1 MAEPV
6 EWREVDGKVRVR
18 SPYSAEFVRLAKQ
31 SGGKWDA
38 AGRAWVWD
46 SVNADLAKRA
56 VLDCYGID
64 VDDGIAPSLVTVEVD
79 AGALPE
85 DDGRLLLDGVTLA
98 RRYGRDDPVRLAS
111 NVVVIEGSFPSYG
124 GSRAHPAVCAGE
136 GTWLRVRDVL
146 PSQLA
151 CLRNHYSA
159 DDWRLVTPESER
171 VDALRRERAE
181 LVARLEKIDAE
192 LASLTDGVECRPVA
206 ISMHHAGLH
215 FQV

>member
-6 EWREVDGKVRVR
+6 EYREADGKVHVR

-38 AGRAWVWD
+38 AGKAWVWD
-46 SVNADLAKRA
+46 MANADLAKRA

-111 NVVVIEGSFPSYG
+111 NVVVIEGAFPSYG

-151 CLRNHYSA
+151 CLRANYDA
-159 DDWRLVTPESER
+159 ADWRLVTPESER
-171 VDALRRERAE
+171 VDALRRERME

-192 LASLTDGVECRPVA
+192 LASLTDGVEC
-206 ISMHHAGLH
+206 SMLS
-215 FQV
+215 VVVEM

>member
-1 MAEPV
+1 MSGPV
-6 EWREVDGKVRVR
+6 EWRETDGKVRVK

-38 AGRAWVWD
+38 ATRAWVWD

-64 VDDGIAPSLVTVEVD
+64 VDDGIAPHLVTIEVD

-85 DDGRLLLDGVTLA
+85 RDGRLLLDGVTLA

-151 CLRNHYSA
+151 CLRANYDA
-159 DDWRLVTPESER
+159 ADWRLVTPESER
-171 VDALRRERAE
+171 VDALRRERME

-192 LASLTDGVECRPVA
+192 LASLTDGVECSMLSVA
-206 ISMHHAGLH
+206 VEM
-215 FQV
+215 

>member
-6 EWREVDGKVRVR
+6 EYREADGKVRVK

-38 AGRAWVWD
+38 SDRAWVWD

-64 VDDGIAPSLVTVEVD
+64 VDDGIAPHLVTVEVD

-85 DDGRLLLDGVTLA
+85 DDGRLLLDGVMLA

-111 NVVVIEGSFPSYG
+111 NVVVIEGSFPPYG

-146 PSQLA
+146 PAQLA
-151 CLRNHYSA
+151 CLRDHYDASE
-159 DDWRLVTPESER
+159 WRLVTPESEH
-171 VDALRRERAE
+171 VAALRRERAE

-192 LASLTDGVECRPVA
+192 LAELGTEVS
-206 ISMHHAGLH
+206 
-215 FQV
+215 